1 MDLLHTLLYL
11 SSLSYF
17 SQDVLQFV
25 NNLWITFCYVVL
37 LIEIVGDAVELRIRI
52 VAGLNL
58 RTPLNHL
65 RTIVRLNVFPLLGT
79 DGKYV
84 VVRHFGY
91 PWTMGGVGAEQI
103 AKMVLAGNFFA
114 AQPLAVLPCAI
125 SCAWHS
131 ISGTILAGIYLKWD
145 RMHEKK

>member
-1 MDLLHTLLYL
+1 MAAMSFQTISPKNKPPFISNDGLFL

-25 NNLWITFCYVVL
+25 NHLWVGFCYVVL
-37 LIEIVGDAVELRIRI
+37 LIEIVGNAVELGIRI

-58 RTPLNHL
+58 RTPLDHL
-65 RTIVRLNVFPLLGT
+65 RTIVRLDVFPLLGT

-91 PWTMGGVGAEQI
+91 PWTMSGVGAEQI
-103 AKMVLAGNFFA
+103 AKMVLAVG
-114 AQPLAVLPCAI
+114 
-125 SCAWHS
+125 
-131 ISGTILAGIYLKWD
+131 GTALREGGTNQIA
-145 RMHEKK
+145 E